1 MRLFG
6 ANEQYANGGSS
17 EMRVSEGSIL
27 MFWKDEGFTSHGAVA
42 FFFLAVSY
50 WHLLSH
56 LKTYLWLLLWTI
68 LHIFVR
74 IHSLFS
80 ATLLLYFILHQPV
93 RPGST

>member
-27 MFWKDEGFTSHGAVA
+27 MFWKDEGFTSHGAAA
-42 FFFLAVSY
+42 FSFSGSELLALAQSSEDVSMASILDNSPHFYSNSQSFLGNTS
-50 WHLLSH
+50 
-56 LKTYLWLLLWTI
+56 
-68 LHIFVR
+68 
-74 IHSLFS
+74 
-80 ATLLLYFILHQPV
+80 TLFILHQPV